1 MRGTASYAT
10 ARGRS
15 IGRLAALG
23 TAAFLTAALV
33 TGCAAES
40 APEGTKAASEGT
52 AAASPAP
59 TETTRPTP
67 SAVATPEAVD
77 VILPGSCEDIYGPAM
92 FKSLQADLP
101 PLNDP
106 TMADPNFSN
115 NDELEEILRGLDYL
129 QCTWGGAGEL
139 GIVTA
144 VARVSDEQADEAL
157 EMMESGGFDCYEQL
171 GGTRCVTREELEE
184 GGVLG
189 ESHFLREG
197 VWVSTFW
204 LNAPIR
210 GYTENI
216 VEAIW
221 E

>member
-1 MRGTASYAT
+1 MRGTASQAT
-10 ARGRS
+10 TRKTS
-15 IGRLAALG
+15 IRRLAAVG
-23 TAAFLTAALV
+23 TAALLTAAV
-33 TGCAAES
+33 VSGCAS
-40 APEGTKAASEGT
+40 TPTPEGTTAASS
-52 AAASPAP
+52 APAP
-59 TETTRPTP
+59 APSEKPRPTP
-67 SAVATPEAVD
+67 SAVATPEEVG
-77 VILPGSCEDIYGPAM
+77 VVLPGSCEDLYGPAM

-101 PLNDP
+101 PLNDE

-115 NDELEEILRGLDYL
+115 NAKVEEALRSLTYL

-144 VARVSDEQADEAL
+144 VARVSEKQSDEVL
-157 EMMESGGFDCYEQL
+157 EIMGSGGFDCYDQL
-171 GGTRCVTREELEE
+171 DGTRCVIREEAD
-184 GGVLG
+184 GSVLG

-221 E
+221 K

>member
-1 MRGTASYAT
+1 MRGIASYGT
-10 ARGRS
+10 ARKTS
-15 IGRLAALG
+15 VGRLVGLG
-23 TAAFLTAALV
+23 TAALLTAAIV
-33 TGCAAES
+33 SGCSSTAVPQSTPVAS
-40 APEGTKAASEGT
+40 ASATPSEK
-52 AAASPAP
+52 P
-59 TETTRPTP
+59 RPTP
-67 SAVATPEAVD
+67 SAVATPEEVG
-77 VILPGSCEDIYGPAM
+77 VVLPGSCEDIYGPAM
-92 FKSLQADLP
+92 FKSLQEDLP
-101 PLNDP
+101 PLNDS

-115 NDELEEILRGLDYL
+115 NEELEENLRGLEYL

-144 VARVSDEQADEAL
+144 VARVSEEQSDEAL
-157 EMMESGGFDCYEQL
+157 EIMESGGFDCYDQL
-171 GGTRCVTREELEE
+171 AGTRCVTREETD
-184 GGVLG
+184 GSVLG

-210 GYTENI
+210 GYTENV